1 MTKSIIELA
10 REAHLFDDDQEP
22 LVQHLELFAALH
34 RASIIEELTG
44 EMPEPSVIGKH
55 KSSGLAETGYTLD
68 QMREYAAGLVLK
80 ERERA
85 TQAAIDAIAFNSG
98 TVQMEAHVRHAI
110 RGNV

>member
-34 RASIIEELTG
+34 RAAILEELTG
-44 EMPEPSVIGKH
+44 EMPEPVG
-55 KSSGLAETGYTLD
+55 AVYTLSGVSHCTITKALDDIDLYTAD

-80 ERERA
+80 ER
-85 TQAAIDAIAFNSG
+85 QKWHKYLLDNFG
-98 TVQMEAHVRHAI
+98 MEAE
-110 RGNV
+110 